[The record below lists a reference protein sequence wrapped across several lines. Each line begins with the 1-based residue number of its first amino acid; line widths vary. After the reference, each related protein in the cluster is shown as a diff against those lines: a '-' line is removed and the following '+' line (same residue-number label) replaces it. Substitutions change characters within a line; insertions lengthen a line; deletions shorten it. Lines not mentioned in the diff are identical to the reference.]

1 MLVYYFLLN
10 QKGDLSAVQYTQLV
24 CKNGVRLNIVEC
36 CCVPASL
43 CCLFQGG
50 AAARAGRQS
59 ERAREIWGVCEA
71 PLQIGAGSA
80 DQSRAFR
87 EGCCDTLKSWSHL
100 QHSLHQVH

>member
-10 QKGDLSAVQYTQLV
+10 QKGDLSAVLYTQLV

-36 CCVPASL
+36 CCVPAPL
-43 CCLFQGG
+43 CSLFQGSS
-50 AAARAGRQS
+50 AVRTGRQS

-80 DQSRAFR
+80 DQSRVFHEAAA
-87 EGCCDTLKSWSHL
+87 TL
-100 QHSLHQVH
+100 